1 MQVMKSIV
9 DEQWQN
15 NILIFSRV
23 KQRLSFFKFNFH
35 FHFEGYVCSVADGDK
50 FIKTSR
56 VHSRNLCIKHRAAS
70 KRFNLLTSFD
80 EKMKETN

>member
-1 MQVMKSIV
+1 MKSIV
-9 DEQWQN
+9 DEQW
-15 NILIFSRV
+15 
-23 KQRLSFFKFNFH
+23 QRLSFFKFNFH

-56 VHSRNLCIKHRAAS
+56 VYSRYSRNLCIKHRAAS

>member
-1 MQVMKSIV
+1 MTI
-9 DEQWQN
+9 
-15 NILIFSRV
+15 
-23 KQRLSFFKFNFH
+23 FFKIQLSSKCQESLRFFL